1 MASIRKRGDSYT
13 IIVSCGYDSKG
24 KKISEAATFTPD
36 PKWSEERARKAAEK
50 FAVRFEDK
58 IKAGGSSIGDK
69 ITFEKFSNIFFTDI
83 THLFKLC
90 ISSGVIAVS
99 MRIDNHHRLVC
110 YRAHRLFQISK
121 TISCIDQ
128 RRLFTSDK
136 QITEYIFRT
145 SDPVIPILFFH
156 LIIHSNPSRTRLYY
170 CL

>member
-69 ITFEKFSNIFFTDI
+69 NS
-83 THLFKLC
+83 
-90 ISSGVIAVS
+90 
-99 MRIDNHHRLVC
+99 
-110 YRAHRLFQISK
+110 
-121 TISCIDQ
+121 
-128 RRLFTSDK
+128 
-136 QITEYIFRT
+136 
-145 SDPVIPILFFH
+145 
-156 LIIHSNPSRTRLYY
+156 YY
-170 CL
+170 DRSACQA

>member
-69 ITFEKFSNIFFTDI
+69 ITFEKFSNIFFTDMEI
-83 THLFKLC
+83 SNALAKSTMFDYRQRINSRIIPALGQVKL
-90 ISSGVIAVS
+90 SQVT
-99 MRIDNHHRLVC
+99 NHVVKEFLNGLRQDSCRLDGKGG
-110 YRAHRLFQISK
+110 ALQ
-121 TISCIDQ
+121 
-128 RRLFTSDK
+128 
-136 QITEYIFRT
+136 
-145 SDPVIPILFFH
+145 
-156 LIIHSNPSRTRLYY
+156 NPA
-170 CL
+170 